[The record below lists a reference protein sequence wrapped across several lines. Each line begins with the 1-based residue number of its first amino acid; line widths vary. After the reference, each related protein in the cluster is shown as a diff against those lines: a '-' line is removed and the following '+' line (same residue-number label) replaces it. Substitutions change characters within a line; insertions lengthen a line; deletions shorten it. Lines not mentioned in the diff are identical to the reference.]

1 MVKQQLKSV
10 VAFAFEEGVA
20 KYLIGELKAE
30 ASRLEGRISREER
43 AAMQHKHASSKTQQP
58 DDLKSMRRPQTP
70 SATKE
75 AMPLADDAKLDLLAF
90 ATLVREREGVDVEDE
105 LIKKVF
111 AAFDKDGNGT
121 VSAHEYLLYS
131 LVEALASTEM
141 RALDLFKQWDED
153 ASGCISEGEFL
164 KAVQVLGFAVP
175 RKVASLLFRQ
185 LDVDRSGFLKYSELG
200 RALSTRIGA
209 EASKAEL
216 ARYAPGGQQANRD
229 NRLGKIVARDSTNYA
244 SVRVRALPAGAKL
257 DASSGGSIA
266 QQLGALLTEHSATII
281 RLFQDWDEDGNGGV
295 SKAEFRRAVKGLGYA
310 APNADIDELFGSLQG
325 DNSGATDMADYL
337 EIEELHKAL
346 HGHVRGSKHTRAVPP
361 VPPPVEM
368 PLEIDT
374 SLDLLQ
380 FAQLARSRE
389 GDDLDDD
396 HIQIMFAAF
405 DEDGSGMVSAHEY
418 LVYSLREA
426 CVVTGKRMVELFKQW
441 DDDRSGEISERE
453 FKQAVRVLGFS
464 VPDKVATM
472 LFHRLDVDGNKVLK
486 YSELVDLLSK
496 PNPGVK
502 ASRAEIMRYTPGG
515 QRGNRDNRLGRP
527 SARDSYNFETIRVRA
542 LPANAKLDPESDM
555 SMAEQLGLLLS
566 LHEKTVTNL
575 LRDWD
580 EDGNGGVDKKEFRRA
595 LASLGY
601 SASRE
606 TIDDLFDDL
615 DVINK
620 DGFLAYDEMHQALR
634 KYIRPKNA
642 PGGSGVGGGLGGQ
655 VAGSGPLGQRTD
667 GRSRLAKLQEAKM
680 MGARP
685 SSRPSSRSATK
696 LEQLQAQA
704 GAEWQYSRFRPSTA
718 EWKPKRHDFVMDF
731 KARWPYA

>member
-1 MVKQQLKSV
+1 MTVC
-10 VAFAFEEGVA
+10 
-20 KYLIGELKAE
+20 
-30 ASRLEGRISREER
+30 
-43 AAMQHKHASSKTQQP
+43 
-58 DDLKSMRRPQTP
+58 RPTP
-70 SATKE
+70 PRPFVPAP
-75 AMPLADDAKLDLLAF
+75 APAP
-90 ATLVREREGVDVEDE
+90 V
-105 LIKKVF
+105 
-111 AAFDKDGNGT
+111 
-121 VSAHEYLLYS
+121 H
-131 LVEALASTEM
+131 
-141 RALDLFKQWDED
+141 
-153 ASGCISEGEFL
+153 CISECIS
-164 KAVQVLGFAVP
+164 Q
-175 RKVASLLFRQ
+175 
-185 LDVDRSGFLKYSELG
+185 
-200 RALSTRIGA
+200 
-209 EASKAEL
+209 
-216 ARYAPGGQQANRD
+216 
-229 NRLGKIVARDSTNYA
+229 
-244 SVRVRALPAGAKL
+244 
-257 DASSGGSIA
+257 
-266 QQLGALLTEHSATII
+266 
-281 RLFQDWDEDGNGGV
+281 
-295 SKAEFRRAVKGLGYA
+295 
-310 APNADIDELFGSLQG
+310 
-325 DNSGATDMADYL
+325 
-337 EIEELHKAL
+337 
-346 HGHVRGSKHTRAVPP
+346 
-361 VPPPVEM
+361 
-368 PLEIDT
+368 
-374 SLDLLQ
+374 
-380 FAQLARSRE
+380 
-389 GDDLDDD
+389 
-396 HIQIMFAAF
+396 
-405 DEDGSGMVSAHEY
+405 VSAHEY

-555 SMAEQLGLLLS
+555 SMAEQLGLLLT
-566 LHEKTVTNL
+566 LHEQTVTNL